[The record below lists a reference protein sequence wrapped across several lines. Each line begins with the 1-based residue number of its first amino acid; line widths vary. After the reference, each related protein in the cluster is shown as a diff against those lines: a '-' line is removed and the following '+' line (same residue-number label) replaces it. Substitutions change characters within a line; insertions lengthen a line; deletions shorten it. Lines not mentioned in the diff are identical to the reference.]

1 MSDLVKDLTQYR
13 ISGIEKAEVEYY
25 QSLTRTL
32 DKIEDQIISLAS
44 KELPTQAGQLM
55 ELQSAVALRPKIKA
69 ILDKEYLPFADRVVR
84 KGFGEQAK
92 RVERQFKTLGIIPP
106 QFRELTK
113 SDLSLIKNLKQ
124 QYYTQFKDVSNN
136 FTRILSDKVYQN
148 TLVGNSFVE
157 LEEELRQSI
166 NGIYS
171 TSNDPAVNRLVN
183 YVKTNQ
189 NNPALK
195 ARVDLAIQQ
204 LQTKYARTRTGEN
217 MRRYAGQILNDSLR
231 DFDATLNFNK
241 AKDAGLKFVKYYGDV
256 IPTTR
261 DLCRRMINGELN
273 KRDNGLFS
281 IDEIKEIWRSRT
293 WSGKKSGNPLT
304 VRGGY
309 NCRHQFSYVNP
320 DWYDE
325 DGKDSSLLKETKED
339 TKPTT
344 SIFGN
349 ISNEERKYL
358 PLAFGTVAT
367 TFTRAISKIPKSPTI
382 KKLRGDNAFY
392 RPSTD
397 EINLSDFNIENNLRA
412 RRIYAHEFGHKI
424 DHNIGNLMLD
434 KKDIAKKIIPNPNR
448 LVVDIK
454 PTTKKF
460 AGGGS
465 VTFSGRSKTLFDDVV
480 DERKGKNTV
489 QLSNAAQIEIMED
502 RVNLKD
508 NIKVGLTN
516 YTEDLTSLA
525 NKIQGKSFDQRL
537 AIRTKYLDDI
547 INEKSFPLNKNEVR
561 ILLREKGIT
570 YDPMTTQTID
580 FVTSIKYKL
589 LVSRYGKPLKLKLKN
604 GETFKASTR
613 EAGRGFDPMFGDY
626 VGAITNNAIGF
637 GHKLSYYEN
646 FIATETIKKGY
657 GKITYGHTTEAF
669 ANFTALSNTD
679 NKEIYIKLM
688 NYYAPQTTKTFSEL
702 YERSNLL

>member
-92 RVERQFKTLGIIPP
+92 KVERQFKTLGIIPP

-113 SDLSLIKNLKQ
+113 SDLALIKNLKQ
-124 QYYTQFKDVSNN
+124 QYFTQFKDVSNN

-195 ARVDLAIQQ
+195 ARVNLAIQQ

-256 IPTTR
+256 IGTTR
-261 DLCRRMINGELN
+261 DLCRRMINGDLN
-273 KRDNGLFS
+273 KRENGVFS
-281 IDEIKEIWRSRT
+281 IDEIKEIWRGRS

-320 DWYDE
+320 DWYE
-325 DGKDSSLLKETKED
+325 DDGEESQILKTRRPIVKKEQNANISSLANPITLTAIRPVSIKESKLRLQKQIDQNFQDKRYPKNPDGSLKTRFRNVDKNAGRVEIRGLNEQEATLV
-339 TKPTT
+339 TA
-344 SIFGN
+344 IFDEL
-349 ISNEERKYL
+349 NELAVKYNV
-358 PLAFGTVAT
+358 P
-367 TFTRAISKIPKSPTI
+367 
-382 KKLRGDNAFY
+382 KLRGLKITPVKSYNGAMGDGILHLSSRFINNNTALGKLKTTKWKYGDDPIKRPFSVKAY
-392 RPSTD
+392 RSDPVDRIRSTM
-397 EINLSDFNIENNLRA
+397 
-412 RRIYAHEFGHKI
+412 YHEFGHHIHQMKYVNNNSDYGFRFTPLI
-424 DHNIGNLMLD
+424 EKKVAQLIKDERRKVPFAKRLIGNSEYGD
-434 KKDIAKKIIPNPNR
+434 TNPHEWFAEQFSAYTFGMTEK
-448 LVVDIK
+448 VHPSFIK
-454 PTTKKF
+454 
-460 AGGGS
+460 
-465 VTFSGRSKTLFDDVV
+465 L
-480 DERKGKNTV
+480 
-489 QLSNAAQIEIMED
+489 I
-502 RVNLKD
+502 
-508 NIKVGLTN
+508 
-516 YTEDLTSLA
+516 
-525 NKIQGKSFDQRL
+525 
-537 AIRTKYLDDI
+537 
-547 INEKSFPLNKNEVR
+547 
-561 ILLREKGIT
+561 
-570 YDPMTTQTID
+570 
-580 FVTSIKYKL
+580 
-589 LVSRYGKPLKLKLKN
+589 
-604 GETFKASTR
+604 
-613 EAGRGFDPMFGDY
+613 
-626 VGAITNNAIGF
+626 
-637 GHKLSYYEN
+637 
-646 FIATETIKKGY
+646 
-657 GKITYGHTTEAF
+657 
-669 ANFTALSNTD
+669 
-679 NKEIYIKLM
+679 KEI
-688 NYYAPQTTKTFSEL
+688 ED
-702 YERSNLL
+702 EVDR

>member
-113 SDLSLIKNLKQ
+113 SDLALIKNLKQ
-124 QYYTQFKDVSNN
+124 QYFTQFKDVSNN

-195 ARVDLAIQQ
+195 ARVNLAIQQ

-256 IPTTR
+256 IGTTR
-261 DLCRRMINGELN
+261 DLCRRMINGDLN
-273 KRDNGLFS
+273 KRDNGVFS
-281 IDEIKEIWRSRT
+281 IDEIKEIWRGRS

-320 DWYDE
+320 DWYE
-325 DGKDSSLLKETKED
+325 DDGEESQILKTRRPIVKKEQNANISSLANPITLTAIRPVSIKESKLRLQKQIDQNFQDKRYPKNPDGSLKTRFRNVDKNAGRVEIRGLNEQEATLV
-339 TKPTT
+339 TA
-344 SIFGN
+344 IFDEL
-349 ISNEERKYL
+349 NELAVKYNV
-358 PLAFGTVAT
+358 P
-367 TFTRAISKIPKSPTI
+367 
-382 KKLRGDNAFY
+382 KLRGLKITPVKSYNGAMGDGILHLSSRFINNNTALGKLKTTKWKYGDDPIKRPFSVKAY
-392 RPSTD
+392 RSDPVDRIRSTM
-397 EINLSDFNIENNLRA
+397 
-412 RRIYAHEFGHKI
+412 YHEFGHHIHQMKYVNNNSDYGFRFTPLI
-424 DHNIGNLMLD
+424 EKKVAQLIKDERRKVPFAKRLIGNSEYGD
-434 KKDIAKKIIPNPNR
+434 TNPHEWFAEQFSAYTFGMTEK
-448 LVVDIK
+448 VHPSFIK
-454 PTTKKF
+454 
-460 AGGGS
+460 
-465 VTFSGRSKTLFDDVV
+465 L
-480 DERKGKNTV
+480 
-489 QLSNAAQIEIMED
+489 I
-502 RVNLKD
+502 
-508 NIKVGLTN
+508 
-516 YTEDLTSLA
+516 
-525 NKIQGKSFDQRL
+525 
-537 AIRTKYLDDI
+537 
-547 INEKSFPLNKNEVR
+547 
-561 ILLREKGIT
+561 
-570 YDPMTTQTID
+570 
-580 FVTSIKYKL
+580 
-589 LVSRYGKPLKLKLKN
+589 
-604 GETFKASTR
+604 
-613 EAGRGFDPMFGDY
+613 
-626 VGAITNNAIGF
+626 
-637 GHKLSYYEN
+637 
-646 FIATETIKKGY
+646 
-657 GKITYGHTTEAF
+657 
-669 ANFTALSNTD
+669 
-679 NKEIYIKLM
+679 KEI
-688 NYYAPQTTKTFSEL
+688 ED
-702 YERSNLL
+702 EVDR

>member
-113 SDLSLIKNLKQ
+113 SDLALIKNLKQ
-124 QYYTQFKDVSNN
+124 QYFTQFKDVSNN

-195 ARVDLAIQQ
+195 ARVNLAIQQ

-261 DLCRRMINGELN
+261 DLCRRMVNGDLN
-273 KRDNGLFS
+273 KRDNGVFS
-281 IDEIKEIWRSRT
+281 IDEIKEIWRGRS

-320 DWYDE
+320 DWYE
-325 DGKDSSLLKETKED
+325 DDGEESQILKTRRPIVKKEQNANISSLANPITLTAIRPVSIKESKLRLQKQIDQNAQDSRYPKNSFRFRGASKNAGKVQIRGLNEQEATLV
-339 TKPTT
+339 TA
-344 SIFGN
+344 IFDEL
-349 ISNEERKYL
+349 NELAVKYNV
-358 PLAFGTVAT
+358 P
-367 TFTRAISKIPKSPTI
+367 
-382 KKLRGDNAFY
+382 KLRGLKVSPSKRYNGAMGDGVLYLGSQFIKNNTALGKLKTTKWKYGDDPIKRPFSVKAY
-392 RPSTD
+392 RSDPVDRIRSTM
-397 EINLSDFNIENNLRA
+397 
-412 RRIYAHEFGHKI
+412 YHEFGHHIHQMKYVNNNSDYGFRFTPLI
-424 DHNIGNLMLD
+424 EKKVAQLIKDERRKVPFAKRLIGNSEYGDTNPHEWFAEQFSAYTFGMTD
-434 KKDIAKKIIPNPNR
+434 KVHPSF
-448 LVVDIK
+448 IK
-454 PTTKKF
+454 
-460 AGGGS
+460 
-465 VTFSGRSKTLFDDVV
+465 L
-480 DERKGKNTV
+480 
-489 QLSNAAQIEIMED
+489 I
-502 RVNLKD
+502 
-508 NIKVGLTN
+508 
-516 YTEDLTSLA
+516 
-525 NKIQGKSFDQRL
+525 
-537 AIRTKYLDDI
+537 
-547 INEKSFPLNKNEVR
+547 
-561 ILLREKGIT
+561 
-570 YDPMTTQTID
+570 
-580 FVTSIKYKL
+580 
-589 LVSRYGKPLKLKLKN
+589 
-604 GETFKASTR
+604 
-613 EAGRGFDPMFGDY
+613 
-626 VGAITNNAIGF
+626 
-637 GHKLSYYEN
+637 
-646 FIATETIKKGY
+646 
-657 GKITYGHTTEAF
+657 
-669 ANFTALSNTD
+669 
-679 NKEIYIKLM
+679 KEI
-688 NYYAPQTTKTFSEL
+688 ED
-702 YERSNLL
+702 EVDR